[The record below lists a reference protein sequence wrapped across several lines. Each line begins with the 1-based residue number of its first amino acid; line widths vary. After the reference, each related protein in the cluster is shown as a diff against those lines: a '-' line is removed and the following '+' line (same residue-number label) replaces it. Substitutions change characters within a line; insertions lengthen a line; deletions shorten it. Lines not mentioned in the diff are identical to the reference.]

1 MYSRKIN
8 GQKKYLG
15 GSYVFSKHLMG
26 PIKWVVGCP
35 LFTFIY
41 GEKQIQQFQ
50 TLGKGNL
57 WKIRKNLTNQKLNKK
72 REKNKWDLV
81 RKTN

>member
-57 WKIRKNLTNQKLNKK
+57 
-72 REKNKWDLV
+72 
-81 RKTN
+81 